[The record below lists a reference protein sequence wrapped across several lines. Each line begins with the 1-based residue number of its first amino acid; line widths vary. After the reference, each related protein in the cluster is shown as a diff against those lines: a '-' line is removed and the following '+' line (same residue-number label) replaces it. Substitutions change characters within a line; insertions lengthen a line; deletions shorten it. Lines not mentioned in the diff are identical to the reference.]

1 MPLILPGNVGS
12 ATAATG
18 YDVANSLRFNNGS
31 SDRLTRT
38 TTGSV
43 TNADKVTFS
52 AWVKRSGQI
61 NQNISIWGEYYDTNN
76 RTEIGFNS
84 TNDHFYI
91 YGKDGGSTYVQ
102 VETNATFRDVSAWYH
117 FVLAYD
123 STDGT
128 AANRVKMYVNGVQ
141 ITSFATATY
150 PDQNTDIRLNS
161 TNQGYSVGDA
171 EAADHFWDGY
181 MCEVAHVD
189 GQQLAPTA
197 FGEFDDDSGIW
208 KPKDFKDD
216 TTFGTNGYYLEFKQ
230 SGVGTNASGM
240 GADTSGNDNHFAVNN
255 LTAIDQS
262 IDTCTNNFATL
273 NGLDF
278 YHNATANTHS
288 TLTEGGLKFVIA
300 SGNKGF
306 ARSTF
311 AVSAGKWYFEA
322 ETNAVGKGFYGVC
335 HEGIMEDGTALQPSA
350 VYYYEA
356 VPDFRSGDQIITTNA
371 VSVSAGD
378 ILGFALDMDNY
389 ALYISKNGTYMNSGN
404 PGSGS
409 SRTGAISEEFTNGRA
424 VLSDY
429 GPIFANV
436 ANTSTTGG
444 LDAKVN
450 FGSPFYSESG
460 GNADGNGFGNFKT
473 APPSGYLA
481 FCTKNLAE
489 TGG

>member
-150 PDQNTDIRLNS
+150 PNQNTDIRLNS

-255 LTAIDQS
+255 LTAVDQS
-262 IDTCTNNFATL
+262 IDTCTNNFCTWNPL
-273 NGLDF
+273 
-278 YHNATANTHS
+278 ANYTNS
-288 TLTEGGLKFVIA
+288 VAFTEGNLLA
-300 SGNKGF
+300 MSGTNDQWDSGRATMGF
-306 ARSTF
+306 AK
-311 AVSAGKWYFEA
+311 GKWYFECLFVA
-322 ETNAVGKGFYGVC
+322 GVSTQYIGVVDESCKMNTANAHDENGTTVFYNNSGG
-335 HEGIMEDGTALQPSA
+335 EIRKDGTATTADYGTFSSSEVA
-350 VYYYEA
+350 GIAIDADNFTISVYKGGSLIVDAYA
-356 VPDFRSGDQIITTNA
+356 LSTTRTGFLFPFTTNLND
-371 VSVSAGD
+371 GD
-378 ILGFALDMDNY
+378 G
-389 ALYISKNGTYMNSGN
+389 
-404 PGSGS
+404 
-409 SRTGAISEEFTNGRA
+409 
-424 VLSDY
+424 V
-429 GPIFANV
+429 
-436 ANTSTTGG
+436 
-444 LDAKVN
+444 KVN
-450 FGSPFYSESG
+450 FGSPHYAESG
-460 GNADGNGFGNFKT
+460 GNTDANGYGNFNQSV
-473 APPSGYLA
+473 PSGYFA
-481 FCTKNLAE
+481 INTKNLAE
-489 TGG
+489 HG